1 MEDLWPIL
9 THPFSLGL
17 LLGLLITA
25 FIWKSGLT
33 ARGVLKREIK
43 RLEEEG
49 RDLQGHLNT
58 QLKLNAKGADDLQ
71 SQIDDLKEQ
80 NENLRVNLA
89 TLQNKPG
96 RAEQR
101 QFQITEAAIR
111 AMREQAP
118 GFAPAWEQAVRTA
131 EADYE
136 QTEGGFKRLVKRV
149 IPGIGTTA
157 SSSAN
162 ESADEKEEEP
172 EKAPTE

>member
-1 MEDLWPIL
+1 MEDLWPLI

-33 ARGVLKREIK
+33 ARGVLKRDIK
-43 RLEEEG
+43 RLQEEG
-49 RDLQGHLNT
+49 RELQGHLNT
-58 QLKLNAKGADDLQ
+58 QLKLNARGADDLQ
-71 SQIDDLKEQ
+71 AQVDALKEQ

-101 QFQITEAAIR
+101 QYQITEAAIR

-136 QTEGGFKRLVKRV
+136 ETEGGFKRLVKRV

-157 SSSAN
+157 SASSS
-162 ESADEKEEEP
+162 ESTEEKDEEP
-172 EKAPTE
+172 EKAPVE